1 MREGEILSDNTYK
14 ADSIESID
22 PLEFTR
28 LRPGVYC
35 GDTSHPNQLL
45 VELVSNAVDEYV
57 IGHCKNIGII
67 IKDDEIIVTDDGQ
80 GFPLNEYRED
90 GKTVLEASFSVINT
104 SGKYREDGV
113 YEGTSLGL
121 NGIGAKLA
129 NFLSHKCD
137 VISWNGTK
145 VEEVCFI
152 EGKFDRRSNEGAIFN
167 GTQNSSGTQIK
178 FTPSEEFFK
187 SVKIDMTSLDKFLF
201 GVSCLCPDLTITVY
215 AYGKDAIYH
224 HPKGLQ
230 DFIDNEVNGKMQMTS
245 TLSFQEKKDKYNL
258 DVALTYDDRNA
269 ADFNAFVN
277 YGLTDAGP
285 HITAIK
291 SCITRTLNKWA
302 KQQGILKEKEK
313 NLDGTS
319 LQEGLVLVFNLVAP
333 NISYDAQTKSRI
345 VSNDF
350 VPFLNEVFT
359 EQLEI
364 WLDNNPTDGR
374 LIIDKALVARK
385 AAEAAKK
392 AREKVREASKGVV
405 KTKVAVM
412 PSKLTD
418 ANSKNRKECEL
429 YVLEGDSASGGAKQT
444 RDANTQAIM
453 PLRGKLLNV
462 LTAQT
467 KTVQANQEIMN
478 IVSALGL
485 SWSSDKKSVLYNKD
499 SLRYNKFVIATD
511 ADDDGAHI
519 QALILTF
526 LWVMI
531 PDLIKDG
538 FVYVA
543 VPPLYK
549 AEYGSSDYV
558 YLKDD
563 QALEDFKKNHSK
575 FKLSRFKGLGEM
587 QPDELYAEIMNPVTR
602 HLEQITLDDVEE
614 FDRTIR
620 NLMGKD
626 STPKRDFVF
635 NQQGE

>member
-1 MREGEILSDNTYK
+1 MNNTYT

-57 IGHCKNIGII
+57 IGHCKNIAIYI
-67 IKDDEIIVTDDGQ
+67 TNEYIEISDDGQ
-80 GFPLNEYRED
+80 GFPINEMRED

-129 NFLSHKCD
+129 NFLSHKCN
-137 VISWNGTK
+137 VSSWNDRGC
-145 VEEVCFI
+145 ERIQFI
-152 EGKFDRRSNEGAIFN
+152 EGKFDKRWINENKTSCFS
-167 GTQNSSGTQIK
+167 SSGTTVI

-187 SVKIDMTSLDKFLF
+187 SVKIDVTSLDKFLF
-201 GVSCLCPDLTITVY
+201 GVSCLCPDLTITVH
-215 AYGKDAIYH
+215 AYDKETVYH

-364 WLDNNPTDGR
+364 WLDNNPADGK

-429 YVLEGDSASGGAKQT
+429 YVCEGDSAAGGAKT
-444 RDANTQAIM
+444 IRNTDTQAIM
-453 PLRGKLLNV
+453 PLRGKVLNV
-462 LTAQT
+462 LTAQQ
-467 KTVQANQEIMN
+467 KTIQANQEIMN

-485 SWSSDKKSVLYNKD
+485 DWSSDRKYVIYNR
-499 SLRYNKFVIATD
+499 SRLRYGKLVIASD
-511 ADDDGAHI
+511 QDDDGFVKEACY
-519 QALILTF
+519 TF
-526 LWVMI
+526 SV
-531 PDLIKDG
+531 
-538 FVYVA
+538 
-543 VPPLYK
+543 
-549 AEYGSSDYV
+549 
-558 YLKDD
+558 
-563 QALEDFKKNHSK
+563 
-575 FKLSRFKGLGEM
+575 
-587 QPDELYAEIMNPVTR
+587 
-602 HLEQITLDDVEE
+602 
-614 FDRTIR
+614 
-620 NLMGKD
+620 
-626 STPKRDFVF
+626 
-635 NQQGE
+635 

>member
-1 MREGEILSDNTYK
+1 MSNTYT

-57 IGHCKNIGII
+57 IGHCKNIAIYI
-67 IKDDEIIVTDDGQ
+67 TDEYIEISDDGQ
-80 GFPLNEYRED
+80 GFPINEMRKD

-137 VISWNGTK
+137 VSSWNNKGC
-145 VEEVCFI
+145 ERIQFI
-152 EGKFDRRSNEGAIFN
+152 EGKFDKRWTNDNKSSFS
-167 GTQNSSGTQIK
+167 SSGTTVI

-201 GVSCLCPDLTITVY
+201 GVSCLCPDLTITVH
-215 AYGKDAIYH
+215 AYGKETIYH

-364 WLDNNPTDGR
+364 WLDNNPADGR

-418 ANSKNRKECEL
+418 ANSKDRSICEL
-429 YVLEGDSASGGAKQT
+429 FTVEGDSAAGGAKQT

-462 LTAQT
+462 LTAQQ
-467 KTVQANQEIMN
+467 KTIQANQEIMN
-478 IVSALGL
+478 IISALGL
-485 SWSSDKKSVLYNKD
+485 SWTSDKKSIIYNENQ
-499 SLRYNKFVIATD
+499 LRYDKFIIAVD
-511 ADDDGAHI
+511 SDPDGNHI
-519 QALILTF
+519 SSLILTF
-526 LWVMI
+526 LWTMV
-531 PDLIKDG
+531 PDLLLDG
-538 FVYVA
+538 HVYLA
-543 VPPLYK
+543 MPPLYK
-549 AEYGSSDYV
+549 VEYNNGNYE
-558 YLKDD
+558 YLRDD
-563 QALEDFKKNHSK
+563 NALKEYTAKHSG
-575 FKLSRFKGLGEM
+575 FKLSRFKGLGEF
-587 QPDELYAEIMNPVTR
+587 QPDELYAQIMNPETR
-602 HLEQITLDDVEE
+602 YLEQIKIENINN
-614 FDRTIR
+614 FDQTIR

-626 STPKRDFVF
+626 STPKRDFIF
-635 NQQGE
+635 NQNREEE